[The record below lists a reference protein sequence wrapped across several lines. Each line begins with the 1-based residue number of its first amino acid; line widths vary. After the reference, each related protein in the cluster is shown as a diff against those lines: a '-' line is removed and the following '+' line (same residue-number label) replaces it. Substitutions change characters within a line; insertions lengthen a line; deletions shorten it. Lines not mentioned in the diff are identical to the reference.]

1 MPLTDAVLYLPLS
14 DNTLHALLDEDMSW
28 EQTVLTRSMPELASL
43 WLLAGL
49 NSLKH
54 NGRRSPERLLA
65 DIIDAFNPQLE
76 GTDLELLRK
85 QTSEQLNRET
95 IEAGYYLVRDF
106 RIALL
111 DDDTCQEQDYL
122 TDEGRWDYGF
132 SQRQRE
138 QLAPQ
143 RIMTTVDD
151 RQLSLST
158 EQSRVFREF
167 QADNDEHMHV
177 QGYAGTGKTSLIKS
191 LLSLFETSTSRILVL
206 AEYSRQLDAL
216 GIDRRHSD
224 KVHACTFSELA
235 DLVIPPDLTSSANR
249 NMLRHDRTRATQPDD
264 VLVRRLGIR
273 AVGNRSTDQIIT
285 AVRATVFRFCQSTDE
300 RIEQKHIPARYA
312 ALFDASLRAVV
323 CQHARELWLAILA
336 PPTADFRPQVRGF
349 HKIKWAALNRWPVP
363 LQYTHVLVDECHDL
377 PRPVYQ
383 ILACSP
389 QARATLGDDYQNLN
403 GRSTPQSRS
412 TRLREMVQSVRSGH
426 EVESIINPI
435 IAVHPSRTKV
445 PFQGNDMTHLDIR
458 YYQKAAV
465 PTEAAVILV
474 NDTWGLFEWSQ
485 RLASA
490 NINPTLLNDPK
501 DLDMFVQ
508 DCIELKTGGRGAR
521 HGELF
526 RYTSWDHVAS
536 KHAGNIG
543 FQRIN
548 QLLDKGYGHANW
560 KQTYQRFQKVGK
572 PSYSVGLIENV
583 RNLEFDTVML
593 APDVIN
599 SSAHLSRA
607 AFSSAIYVGVTRARK
622 RLILPESLRQWIE
635 DISAR
640 SA

>member
-1 MPLTDAVLYLPLS
+1 MPPTDAALFLPLS
-14 DNTLHALLDEDMSW
+14 DNTLHGLLDESMSW
-28 EQTVLTRSMPELASL
+28 EQGVLSCSMPELASL

-49 NSLKH
+49 TSLKPD
-54 NGRRSPERLLA
+54 GRRSPERLLA
-65 DIIDAFNPQLE
+65 DIIDAFHPQLE
-76 GTDLELLRK
+76 GSELELLRK
-85 QTSEQLNRET
+85 QTSDRLNRDT
-95 IEAGYYLVRDF
+95 IEAGYYLIREF

-111 DDDTCQEQDYL
+111 DDDSCEQQDYL
-122 TDEGRWDYGF
+122 TEQGRWDYGF
-132 SQRQRE
+132 SQRQRD
-138 QLAPQ
+138 QQAS
-143 RIMTTVDD
+143 RRVMTSVAD
-151 RQLSLST
+151 RRLSLST

-216 GIDRRHSD
+216 GIDRRHSE

-249 NMLRHDRTRATQPDD
+249 NMLRQDRTRATQPDD
-264 VLVRRLGIR
+264 VLIRRLGIR
-273 AVGNRSTDQIIT
+273 TVGNRSSEQIIT

-312 ALFDASLRAVV
+312 ALFDSTLHAIV
-323 CQHARELWLAILA
+323 CQHARELWQAILA

-363 LQYTHVLVDECHDL
+363 AQYSHVLVDECHDL
-377 PRPVYQ
+377 PRPVFQ

-426 EVESIINPI
+426 AVESIINPI
-435 IAVHPSRTKV
+435 ITVHPSRTKA
-445 PFQGNDMTHLDIR
+445 PFQGNDMTQLDIR
-458 YYQKAAV
+458 YYRKAAV
-465 PTEAAVILV
+465 PQQAAVILV

-490 NINPTLLNDPK
+490 NINPSLLNDHK

-508 DCIELKTGGRGAR
+508 DCIELKAGGRGAR

-526 RYTSWDHVAS
+526 RYSSWLHVAS
-536 KHAGNIG
+536 EHAANTG

-548 QLLDKGYGHANW
+548 QLLDKGYGHAHW
-560 KQTYQRFQKVGK
+560 KQTYQRFQRIGK
-572 PSYSVGLIENV
+572 PAYSVGLIENV

-593 APDVIN
+593 TPDVV
-599 SSAHLSRA
+599 SASANLSRA
-607 AFSSAIYVGVTRARK
+607 AFSSAIYVAVTRARK
-622 RLILPESLRQWIE
+622 QLILPESLRQWIE
-635 DISAR
+635 EISAR